1 MKTLRIVQIV
11 AWSAV
16 AVMLIGLLVF
26 FLTHGGNGF
35 DFAFDLSHPAGAQ
48 VLEKAAETADI
59 QTVEVDVK
67 NADVIYKT
75 GGEDIRV
82 VCYGDSKRDAEA
94 FSAVQSGGT
103 LRVSQA
109 WRMFD
114 WNWLSWG
121 SRRVEVTLPAGWHGN
136 LALTSASGDVSLTGE
151 MALSEANLSL
161 TSGDVRL
168 DSALTAQSF
177 RIASVSG
184 DIRLGSVDCK
194 SFDIHSTSGDI
205 RLESLAG
212 AGEVRTTS
220 GTISLGSL
228 VRMDGSVKL
237 STVSGD
243 VQLALAQSVGADV
256 DAHCLSGDISSTYP
270 LSYSGS
276 RRNDASGKIGTA
288 PYSSLM
294 LSTTSGDIRIK

>member
-1 MKTLRIVQIV
+1 MKTLRIIQIV

-16 AVMLIGLLVF
+16 AVMLTGLLVF
-26 FLTHGGNGF
+26 FLTRGGSGF
-35 DFAFDLSHPAGAQ
+35 DFAFDPSHPTGVQ
-48 VLEKAAETADI
+48 VLEKTAETTDI

-67 NADVIYKT
+67 SADVIYKT

-82 VCYGDSKRDAEA
+82 VCYGDGKRDAEA

-114 WNWLSWG
+114 WNWFSWG
-121 SRRVEVTLPAGWHGN
+121 SRRVEITLPAGWHGR

-151 MALSEANLSL
+151 MALSEVNLSL
-161 TSGDVRL
+161 TSGDVRA
-168 DSALTAQSF
+168 DSALTVQSF

-184 DIRLGSVDCK
+184 DIRLGPVDCK
-194 SFDIHSTSGDI
+194 SFDVHSTSGDI

-212 AGEVRTTS
+212 SGGVKTTS
-220 GTISLGSL
+220 GSINLGSL
-228 VRMDGSVKL
+228 VRMDGSVKF

-243 VQLALAQSVGADV
+243 VRLALAQGVGADV

-288 PYSSLM
+288 PYASLT
-294 LSTTSGDIRIK
+294 LSTTSGDIRIE

>member
-1 MKTLRIVQIV
+1 MKTLRIVRIA

-16 AVMLIGLLVF
+16 AVLLTGLLVF
-26 FLTHGGNGF
+26 FLAHGGNGF
-35 DFAFDLSHPAGAQ
+35 DFAFDFSHPTGAQ
-48 VLEKAAETADI
+48 VLEKTAETADI

-67 NADVIYKT
+67 SADVIYKT

-82 VCYGDSKRDAEA
+82 VCYGDGKRDAEA

-109 WRMFD
+109 WRLFD
-114 WNWLSWG
+114 WNWFSWG
-121 SRRVEVTLPAGWHGN
+121 SRRVEVTLPAGWHGS
-136 LALTSASGDVSLTGE
+136 LALASASGDVSLAGE
-151 MALSEANLSL
+151 MAPSEVNLSL
-161 TSGDVRL
+161 TSGDVRA

-184 DIRLGSVDCK
+184 DIRLGSVDCQ

-212 AGEVRTTS
+212 AGNVKTTS
-220 GTISLGSL
+220 GDIGLGSL
-228 VRMDGSVKL
+228 ARMDGSVKL

-243 VQLALAQSVGADV
+243 VRLALARGVGADV
-256 DAHCLSGDISSTYP
+256 DARCLSGDVSSTYP

-288 PYSSLM
+288 PYTPLT
-294 LSTTSGDIRIK
+294 LSTTSGDIRIE